1 MVVTRSGSDCR
12 MAPCVDDGLLYL
24 EMLWNTPLHSW
35 TGVASEAVDY
45 VVPLADRLPNLAVA
59 SKSTTPPVF
68 VKSRGRRGA
77 PPSLHGERRT
87 PFMSSRELE
96 ASCLPCVC

>member
-68 VKSRGRRGA
+68 VKSRG
-77 PPSLHGERRT
+77 
-87 PFMSSRELE
+87 
-96 ASCLPCVC
+96 